1 MENRKCPKC
10 GSVDIM
16 SGSLSS
22 AYGLVFIPD
31 AEKGFV
37 KKSSTIVCCAC
48 KDCGSV
54 FDLVLTDKPNKL
66 TSK

>member
-10 GSVDIM
+10 GSEDIM
-16 SGSLSS
+16 NGNLAS

-31 AEKGFV
+31 TEKGLF
-37 KKSSTIVCCAC
+37 KKSSSIICSAC
-48 KDCGSV
+48 RDCGTV
-54 FDLVLTDKPNKL
+54 FDLTLTDKPNKL